1 MGVAVLI
8 LGGSGNGKSASLRN
22 VPEDKC
28 LVINVADKPLPFKN
42 HMESVSTDQYPEII
56 KQMKLTKK
64 KIIVVDDAQ
73 YLMAN
78 EFMRRAGERG
88 FDKFTEIGQKFW
100 TLIQTVKELQKDVT
114 VYFLAHIERDQDGN
128 EKIKT
133 IGKLLDEKITI
144 EGMFTIVLKATVSD
158 GIYTFST
165 QSNGHDTVKSPIGM
179 FPSMLIDND
188 LWYVDKKIREYYE
201 IGDFVT
207 VAPEEDAAVAK
218 DVEKKPRRG
227 RSREKEEKPVE
238 ASSEEAETED
248 DWDGDER
255 PRSADSSAD
264 ATDST
269 GDDGSYRGEAETDG
283 SGSAER
289 SAEEDVGTRVS
300 TRSRKRLRD
309 DPERKAVIER
319 NAEKIAYAGP
329 EDVPEGVTDVPFDEN
344 VKMPELEPL
353 PKRKSRKAKE
363 DAIMPEPETPAEDN
377 TNNEKP
383 VSRRRRRN

>member
-22 VPEDKC
+22 IPEDKC

-88 FDKFTEIGQKFW
+88 YDKFTEIGQKFW

-179 FPSMLIDND
+179 FPSMMIDND
-188 LWYVDKKIREYYE
+188 LWYVDRKIREYYE
-201 IGDFVT
+201 IGNFTAVD
-207 VAPEEDAAVAK
+207 PEEDAAIAK

-227 RSREKEEKPVE
+227 KRNEKEEKPVK
-238 ASSEEAETED
+238 APSEEEKTED
-248 DWDGDER
+248 AGDER

-269 GDDGSYRGEAETDG
+269 GDDGSDRGEAETDG

-319 NAEKIAYAGP
+319 NAEKIAYAGLG
-329 EDVPEGVTDVPFDEN
+329 DVPEGVTDVPFDEN

-363 DAIMPEPETPAEDN
+363 DFMSEPEAPAEDN

-383 VSRRRRRN
+383 VSRRRRRK

>member
-158 GIYTFST
+158 GVYTFST

-179 FPSMLIDND
+179 FPSMMIDND

-227 RSREKEEKPVE
+227 RSREKEEKFVE
-238 ASSEEAETED
+238 TPSEEEKTED
-248 DWDGDER
+248 TGTEVADW
-255 PRSADSSAD
+255 

-269 GDDGSYRGEAETDG
+269 GDDGSDRGEAGTDG

-319 NAEKIAYAGP
+319 NAEKIAYAGL

-344 VKMPELEPL
+344 VKMPELESL

-363 DAIMPEPETPAEDN
+363 DFMPEPETPAEDKT
-377 TNNEKP
+377 TNEEKP

>member
-158 GIYTFST
+158 GVYTFST

-179 FPSMLIDND
+179 FPSMMIDND

-238 ASSEEAETED
+238 TPSEEEKTED
-248 DWDGDER
+248 TGTEVADG
-255 PRSADSSAD
+255 

-269 GDDGSYRGEAETDG
+269 GDDGSDRGEAETDG
-283 SGSAER
+283 SGATEG
-289 SAEEDVGTRVS
+289 SAEEDVGNRVS

-319 NAEKIAYAGP
+319 NAEKIAYAGL

-363 DAIMPEPETPAEDN
+363 DFMSEPEAPAEDN

>member
-1 MGVAVLI
+1 MGVAALI

-22 VPEDKC
+22 IPEDKC

-56 KQMKLTKK
+56 KQIKMTKK

-158 GIYTFST
+158 GVYTFST

-227 RSREKEEKPVE
+227 KRSEEKEEPVK
-238 ASSEEAETED
+238 APSEEEKTENA
-248 DWDGDER
+248 GNER
-255 PRSADSSAD
+255 PGSADNSAD
-264 ATDST
+264 ATEEQP
-269 GDDGSYRGEAETDG
+269 DDGADG
-283 SGSAER
+283 SADTTGSAG
-289 SAEEDVGTRVS
+289 SGAAEGNGEEVRGRVS
-300 TRSRKRLRD
+300 TRNRKRLRD
-309 DPERKAVIER
+309 DPERKAVLER
-319 NAEKIAYAGP
+319 NAMKVANTGL

-363 DAIMPEPETPAEDN
+363 DAIMPEPEAPAEDN
-377 TNNEKP
+377 TTNEEKP
-383 VSRRRRRN
+383 VSRRRRRK

>member
-1 MGVAVLI
+1 MGLAILI
-8 LGGSGNGKSASLRN
+8 LGGSGTGKSTALRF
-22 VPEDKC
+22 VHEDKC
-28 LVINVADKPLPFKN
+28 LLFNVADKPLPFKN

-64 KIIVVDDAQ
+64 KIIVIDDAQ

-78 EFMRRAGERG
+78 EFMRRACERG

-100 TLIQTVKELQKDVT
+100 TLIQTVKELPKDVT
-114 VYFLAHIERDQDGN
+114 VYFMAHTERDQDGN

-144 EGMFTIVLKATVSD
+144 EGMFTIVLKAQVND
-158 GIYTFST
+158 GVYTFST

-201 IGDFVT
+201 IGDFVA
-207 VAPEEDAAVAK
+207 VAPEEDAAVTK

-238 ASSEEAETED
+238 TPSEEEKTED
-248 DWDGDER
+248 TGTEVADG
-255 PRSADSSAD
+255 

-269 GDDGSYRGEAETDG
+269 GDDGSDRGEAETDG

-289 SAEEDVGTRVS
+289 SAEEYVGARVS

-319 NAEKIAYAGP
+319 NAEKIAYAGL

-363 DAIMPEPETPAEDN
+363 DFMPEPETPAEDKT
-377 TNNEKP
+377 TNEEKP

>member
-158 GIYTFST
+158 GVYTFST

-227 RSREKEEKPVE
+227 KRSEEKEEPVK
-238 ASSEEAETED
+238 APSEEEKTENA
-248 DWDGDER
+248 GNER
-255 PRSADSSAD
+255 PGSADNSAD
-264 ATDST
+264 ATEEQP
-269 GDDGSYRGEAETDG
+269 DDGADG
-283 SGSAER
+283 SADTTGSAGSGDSEGNG
-289 SAEEDVGTRVS
+289 EEVRGRVS
-300 TRSRKRLRD
+300 TRNRKRLRD
-309 DPERKAVIER
+309 DPERKAVLER
-319 NAEKIAYAGP
+319 NAMRVANAGL

-363 DAIMPEPETPAEDN
+363 DAIMPEPEAPAEDN

-383 VSRRRRRN
+383 VSRRRRRK

>member
-100 TLIQTVKELQKDVT
+100 TLIQTVKELSKDVT

-158 GIYTFST
+158 GVYTFST

-179 FPSMLIDND
+179 FPSMMIDND

-227 RSREKEEKPVE
+227 RSREKEEKFVE
-238 ASSEEAETED
+238 TPSEEEKTED
-248 DWDGDER
+248 TGTEVADW
-255 PRSADSSAD
+255 

-269 GDDGSYRGEAETDG
+269 GDDGSDRGEAGTDG

-319 NAEKIAYAGP
+319 NAEKIAYAGL

-363 DAIMPEPETPAEDN
+363 DFMPEPETPAEDKT
-377 TNNEKP
+377 TNEEKP

>member
-158 GIYTFST
+158 GVYTFST

-179 FPSMLIDND
+179 FPSMMIDND

-238 ASSEEAETED
+238 TPSEEEKTED
-248 DWDGDER
+248 TGTEVADG
-255 PRSADSSAD
+255 

-269 GDDGSYRGEAETDG
+269 GDDGSDRGEAETDG
-283 SGSAER
+283 SGATEE
-289 SAEEDVGTRVS
+289 SAEEDVGNRVS

-319 NAEKIAYAGP
+319 NAEKIAYAGL
-329 EDVPEGVTDVPFDEN
+329 ENVPEGVTDVPFDEN
-344 VKMPELEPL
+344 IKMPELEPL

-363 DAIMPEPETPAEDN
+363 DFMSEPEAPAEDN

>member
-100 TLIQTVKELQKDVT
+100 TLIQTVKELQKDAT

-158 GIYTFST
+158 GVYTFST

-179 FPSMLIDND
+179 FPSMMIDND

-227 RSREKEEKPVE
+227 KRSEEKEEPVK
-238 ASSEEAETED
+238 APSEEEKTENA
-248 DWDGDER
+248 GNER
-255 PRSADSSAD
+255 PGSADNSAD
-264 ATDST
+264 ATEEQP
-269 GDDGSYRGEAETDG
+269 DDGTDG
-283 SGSAER
+283 SADNTGSAG
-289 SAEEDVGTRVS
+289 SGAAEGNGEEVCGRVS
-300 TRSRKRLRD
+300 ARNRKRLRD
-309 DPERKAVIER
+309 DPERKAVLER
-319 NAEKIAYAGP
+319 NAMKVANAGL
-329 EDVPEGVTDVPFDEN
+329 ENVPEGVTDVPFDQVE
-344 VKMPELEPL
+344 MPELEPL

-363 DAIMPEPETPAEDN
+363 DAIMPEPEAPAEDN

-383 VSRRRRRN
+383 VSRRRRRK

>member
-100 TLIQTVKELQKDVT
+100 ALIQTVKELQKDVT

-158 GIYTFST
+158 GVYTFST

-179 FPSMLIDND
+179 FPSMMIDND

-238 ASSEEAETED
+238 TPSEEEKTED
-248 DWDGDER
+248 TGTEVADG
-255 PRSADSSAD
+255 

-269 GDDGSYRGEAETDG
+269 GDDGSDRGEAETDG
-283 SGSAER
+283 SGATEG

-319 NAEKIAYAGP
+319 NAEKIAYAGL
-329 EDVPEGVTDVPFDEN
+329 ENVPEGVTDVPFDEN
-344 VKMPELEPL
+344 IKMPELEPL

-363 DAIMPEPETPAEDN
+363 DFMSEPEAPAEDN

>member
-64 KIIVVDDAQ
+64 KIIVIDDAQ

-158 GIYTFST
+158 GVYTFST

-179 FPSMLIDND
+179 FPSMMIDND

-201 IGDFVT
+201 IGDFVA

-238 ASSEEAETED
+238 TPSEEEKTED
-248 DWDGDER
+248 TGTEVADG
-255 PRSADSSAD
+255 AI
-264 ATDST
+264 DST
-269 GDDGSYRGEAETDG
+269 GDDGSDRGEAETDG

-319 NAEKIAYAGP
+319 NAEKIAYAGL

-363 DAIMPEPETPAEDN
+363 DFMPEPETPAEDKT
-377 TNNEKP
+377 TNEEKP